1 MGLGKQSK
9 VLTNTQ
15 VEVLTDYLLTS
26 RHGKRDKLIFLL
38 SVKAGLR
45 AKEIAHLTWSM
56 VLNSNNE
63 VNDAIHLTD
72 KASKGTSGRI
82 IPMNTQ
88 LKEHIQMYFNE
99 VKDKLWSARLQDH
112 FVISTERSSKTTP
125 QAIVNM
131 FSKWYRRIGYLGCSS
146 HSGRRTFI
154 TNASRKIG
162 LAGGSLRDVQM
173 LAGHKY
179 LHTTQRYIDHN
190 TDCQKKIVNLI

>member
-15 VEVLTDYLLTS
+15 VEILTDYLLTT
-26 RHGKRDKLIFLL
+26 RHGMRDKLIFLL

-99 VKDKLWSARLQDH
+99 VKDKLWLARLQDH

>member
-15 VEVLTDYLLTS
+15 VEILTDYLLTT
-26 RHGKRDKLIFLL
+26 RHGMRDKLIFLL

-88 LKEHIQMYFNE
+88 LKEHIQMYFND

-190 TDCQKKIVNLI
+190 TDCQRKIVNLI

>member
-1 MGLGKQSK
+1 MGLAKQSK

-15 VEVLTDYLLTS
+15 VEILTDYLLTS

-131 FSKWYRRIGYLGCSS
+131 FSKWYKRIGYLGCSS

-190 TDCQKKIVNLI
+190 TECQKKIVNLI

>member
-15 VEVLTDYLLTS
+15 VEVLTDYLLTT

-99 VKDKLWSARLQDH
+99 VKDKLWSARLHDH

>member
-1 MGLGKQSK
+1 MGLAKQSK

-15 VEVLTDYLLTS
+15 VEILTDYLLTS

-63 VNDAIHLTD
+63 VNDASHLTD

>member
-1 MGLGKQSK
+1 
-9 VLTNTQ
+9 
-15 VEVLTDYLLTS
+15 
-26 RHGKRDKLIFLL
+26 
-38 SVKAGLR
+38 
-45 AKEIAHLTWSM
+45 M

-82 IPMNTQ
+82 IPMNNQ

-99 VKDKLWSARLQDH
+99 VKDKLWSSRLQDH

>member
-15 VEVLTDYLLTS
+15 VEVLTDYLLTT

-72 KASKGTSGRI
+72 KASKGSSGRI

-99 VKDKLWSARLQDH
+99 VKDKLWSVRLQEH

-131 FSKWYRRIGYLGCSS
+131 FSKWYIRIGYLGCSS

>member
-1 MGLGKQSK
+1 MGLCKQSK

-15 VEVLTDYLLTS
+15 VEVLTDYLLTT

-72 KASKGTSGRI
+72 KASKGLSGRV

-88 LKEHIQMYFNE
+88 LKEHIQMYFND

>member
-1 MGLGKQSK
+1 MGLAKQSK

-15 VEVLTDYLLTS
+15 VEILTDYLLTS

>member
-1 MGLGKQSK
+1 MGLCKQSK

-15 VEVLTDYLLTS
+15 VEILTDYLLTT
-26 RHGKRDKLIFLL
+26 RHGTRDKLIFLL

>member
-15 VEVLTDYLLTS
+15 VEVLTDYLLTT

-56 VLNSNNE
+56 VLNSNND

-72 KASKGTSGRI
+72 KASKGSSGRI

-88 LKEHIQMYFNE
+88 LKEHIQMYFND
-99 VKDKLWSARLQDH
+99 VKDKLWSVRLQEH
-112 FVISTERSSKTTP
+112 FVISTERSNKTTP

-131 FSKWYRRIGYLGCSS
+131 FSKWYKRIGYLGCSS

>member
-1 MGLGKQSK
+1 MGLAKQSK

-15 VEVLTDYLLTS
+15 VEILTDYLLTS

-82 IPMNTQ
+82 IPMNNQ

>member
-15 VEVLTDYLLTS
+15 VEILTDYLLTT
-26 RHGKRDKLIFLL
+26 RHGMRDKLIFLL

-99 VKDKLWSARLQDH
+99 IKDKLWSARLPDH

>member
-15 VEVLTDYLLTS
+15 VEVLTDYLLTT

-63 VNDAIHLTD
+63 VNDSIHLTN

-82 IPMNTQ
+82 IPMNNQ
-88 LKEHIQMYFNE
+88 LKEHVQMYFNE

>member
-1 MGLGKQSK
+1 MGLCKQSK

-15 VEVLTDYLLTS
+15 VEVLTDYLLTT

-82 IPMNTQ
+82 IPMNNQ

-99 VKDKLWSARLQDH
+99 VKDKLWSSRLQDH

>member
-15 VEVLTDYLLTS
+15 VEILTDYLLTT

-56 VLNSNNE
+56 VLNSNND

-72 KASKGTSGRI
+72 KASKGSSGRI

-88 LKEHIQMYFNE
+88 LKEHIQMYFND
-99 VKDKLWSARLQDH
+99 VKDKLWSVRLQEH
-112 FVISTERSSKTTP
+112 FVISTERSNKTTP

-131 FSKWYRRIGYLGCSS
+131 FSKWYKRIGYLGCSS